1 MGRDSGPRRRKR
13 GLLFYPSTVAYI
25 RRHVNSAVRVVIP
38 ILVRAVVIALALAV
52 LSGIAIL
59 LNLLLKYVAGVYGVP
74 EDIQTKM
81 AQLALSFPIVLA
93 IVVTIAG
100 VVDALKIA
108 FASIQSPS
116 ESDTLNHDEDTA
128 K

>member
-1 MGRDSGPRRRKR
+1 MGVGV
-13 GLLFYPSTVAYI
+13 F
-25 RRHVNSAVRVVIP
+25 
-38 ILVRAVVIALALAV
+38 
-52 LSGIAIL
+52 

-93 IVVTIAG
+93 VVVTIAG

-108 FASIQSPS
+108 FASFQSSS
-116 ESDTLNHDEDTA
+116 ESDTLNNDEDTA